1 MLDQEIQPGATY
13 SAYYTASPGSIIAT
27 NIRSPSSEVKE
38 DYPDISPADLERS
51 VSALNRF
58 SDADLIISPDQL
70 NNLRYIG
77 HESVS
82 NRDTLAIM
90 GHILTAT
97 REQNNVPWPE
107 LSFGMDGEEG
117 KALLGTP
124 NGLATAWLLYDRYG
138 QLERMAPRVTSWT
151 DVRRLELCDFV
162 FKDVSW
168 YMLWELG
175 DA

>member
-1 MLDQEIQPGATY
+1 
-13 SAYYTASPGSIIAT
+13 
-27 NIRSPSSEVKE
+27 
-38 DYPDISPADLERS
+38 
-51 VSALNRF
+51 
-58 SDADLIISPDQL
+58 
-70 NNLRYIG
+70 
-77 HESVS
+77 
-82 NRDTLAIM
+82 
-90 GHILTAT
+90 
-97 REQNNVPWPE
+97 
-107 LSFGMDGEEG
+107 MDGEEG